1 MLCPDMSFIRV
12 VQPVYAKEPLHR
24 LVFKEDNYIMV
35 KRGRIVAFFLIVL
48 LVGSLIGATTNG
60 ITKNIKLGLDL
71 QGGFEVLYEVS
82 ALDGKKIDKEALAST
97 AKALDKRINVLG
109 VSEPSIQIEGDNRI
123 RIQLAGVTDQNK
135 AREILSTEANLSFR
149 DVNDVKMMDGSDL
162 AEGGAKQT
170 FDENGNPSVSLKL
183 TSASKFKDVTQKIV
197 NMGAPNNLL
206 VIWLDFEEGD
216 SFKAESAKKDPAYL
230 SAPQVSQVFNQDSVS
245 ITGQFTIEE
254 AKTLA
259 DLLNAGSLPV
269 KLDEVFSTSVGASFG
284 EQALQ
289 KTVLGGIVGI
299 AIIYLFMLFY
309 YRFPGFIA
317 TVTLSIYIFLILLVF
332 DWMNAVLTLPAIAA
346 LVLGVGMAVD
356 ANIIT
361 FERIREE
368 MKVGRTLKSAF
379 QAGSK
384 NSFATI
390 FDSNITTILAAIV
403 LFVYGNSSVKGFA
416 TMLILSIV
424 VSFLTAVFLSR
435 FLLGLWI
442 NSNLFNKKP
451 GWFGVKKSEIKN
463 IAENYEAQDL
473 PTKFDKIDFVKH
485 RNKFFIFSG
494 VLLTIGLIMLV
505 VFRLNLGIDFSSGSR
520 IELDAE
526 KALTKEEVQT
536 ELSKLGIETDD
547 IVISGENHDIGV
559 ARVKDDVLSKDKI
572 AELKTHF
579 KKQYGAEPN
588 VSTVSPTVG
597 KELAKNAMIA
607 LVIAAIGIIIYVTL
621 RFEYRMAI
629 PAVIALLHDSFII
642 IAFFSI
648 SRLEVDI
655 TFIAAILTVVG
666 YSINDTIV
674 TYDRMREIMHKKKRL
689 KTVEDI
695 ADVVNKGLRQVMGRS
710 INTVLTV
717 IIAILGLLIF
727 GSESILNFSIALLV
741 GTVAGTYSSIFLA
754 AQIWYVWK
762 CKELKAK
769 GPISTVKEKRK
780 YSDDPQV

>member
-1 MLCPDMSFIRV
+1 
-12 VQPVYAKEPLHR
+12 
-24 LVFKEDNYIMV
+24 MV

-60 ITKNIKLGLDL
+60 ITKDIKLGLDL
-71 QGGFEVLYEVS
+71 QGGFEVLYEVT
-82 ALDGKKIDKEALAST
+82 ALDGQKVDKEALAST

-109 VSEPSIQIEGDNRI
+109 VSEPNIQIEGEDRI
-123 RIQLAGVTDQNK
+123 RVQLAGVTDQNK

-170 FDENGNPSVSLKL
+170 FDDNGNPSVSLKL
-183 TSASKFKDVTQKIV
+183 TSASKFKEVTQKIV
-197 NMGAPNNLL
+197 NMGEPNNLL
-206 VIWLDFEEGD
+206 VIWLDFEEGV
-216 SFKAESAKKDPAYL
+216 SFKAESAKQDPAYL
-230 SAPQVSQVFNQDSVS
+230 SAPRVSQVFNQDSVS
-245 ITGQFTIEE
+245 ITGQFTIDE
-254 AKTLA
+254 AQTLA

-269 KLDEVFSTSVGASFG
+269 KLDEVYSTSVGAQFG
-284 EQALQ
+284 EQAMQ

-299 AIIYLFMLFY
+299 AVIYLFMIFY

-317 TVTLSIYIFLILLVF
+317 TVTLSIYIYLILLIF

-390 FDSNITTILAAIV
+390 FDANITTIIAAVV
-403 LFVYGNSSVKGFA
+403 LFVYGTSSVKGFA

-424 VSFLTAVFLSR
+424 VSFLTAVYLSR
-435 FLLGLWI
+435 LLLGLWV
-442 NSNLFNKKP
+442 NSNFFYKKP

-473 PTKFDKIDFVKH
+473 PTRFDNIDFVKH
-485 RNKFFIFSG
+485 KNKFFIFTSVVM
-494 VLLTIGLIMLV
+494 VLGIIALA

-520 IELDAE
+520 IELDA
-526 KALTKEEVQT
+526 KNALTKQELQT
-536 ELSKLGIETDD
+536 ELSKLDIETDD
-547 IVISGENHDIGV
+547 IVISGENSDIGV
-559 ARVKDDVLSKDKI
+559 ARVKDVLSKDEI
-572 AELKTHF
+572 ADLKTHF
-579 KKQYGAEPN
+579 NKKFGADPN

-597 KELAKNAMIA
+597 KELAKNAMKA
-607 LVIAAIGIIIYVTL
+607 LVIAAIGIIIYVTI

-629 PAVIALLHDSFII
+629 PAVLALIHDSFFI
-642 IAFFSI
+642 IAFFSFT
-648 SRLEVDI
+648 RLEVDI

-695 ADVVNKGLRQVMGRS
+695 AEVVNKGLRQVMGRS
-710 INTVLTV
+710 INTILTV
-717 IIAILGLLIF
+717 IIAVLGLLIF
-727 GSESILNFSIALLV
+727 GSESIRNFSIALLV

-780 YSDDPQV
+780 MSDEPQV